1 MASYERF
8 DSFLRRLNH
17 PAPNTN
23 LLLAVSGGPDSVALL
38 LLARSSLFLRK
49 RRVCIFACHI
59 NHGLRP
65 ESDIE
70 ERIVTSLCQRL
81 SVPCAVKRLGRLE
94 RSEAAA
100 RSARISALASLATR
114 LACSTV
120 ATAHTADDQAETA
133 ILRLLRASTAP
144 IPTVSRLHGV
154 TFIHPLLWA
163 QKEELIQMLH
173 SAGIGYVL
181 DESNFLGGN
190 LRSRIRREVMP
201 PLKALRRGFVR
212 SAAKALSGVATL
224 SAPFEKHNFFGLEE
238 VWVAAQDV
246 YSERGYDVL
255 VAAVAALSTPPP
267 DREHFAQI
275 LALPRTGGSVD
286 IRGQL
291 RCVFETDHFVIWRP
305 SDAEP
310 IQKRLKI
317 PGKTIICGA
326 SIRTSILPK
335 INLKRFIATK
345 TPFMEAARPP
355 QGEVFVRRVRS
366 DDRFVPFGRSKETSV
381 LRFLKSVGIAERR
394 RRFWLV
400 LDSEEGI
407 VWVVGLRLD
416 ERFRTTEGKR
426 CLLVKVDC
434 DV

>member
-1 MASYERF
+1 MAPHERF
-8 DSFLRRLNH
+8 DSFLRRLNY

-38 LLARSSLFLRK
+38 LLAKNSLFLRK
-49 RRVCIFACHI
+49 RRVCVFACHI

-70 ERIVTSLCQRL
+70 ERIVTALCRRL
-81 SVPCAVKRLGRLE
+81 SVPCTVKRLGGLD
-94 RSEAAA
+94 RSESAA
-100 RSARISALASLATR
+100 RTARISALASLATR

-163 QKEELIQMLH
+163 QKEELLQMLH
-173 SAGIGYVL
+173 SAGVGYVL
-181 DESNFLGGN
+181 DETNFLGDN

-201 PLKALRRGFVR
+201 SLKALRGGFVR
-212 SAAKALSGVATL
+212 SAAKALSDVATL
-224 SAPFEKHNFFGLEE
+224 SAPFEKRNFFGLEE
-238 VWVAAQDV
+238 VWVSAQDV
-246 YSERGYDVL
+246 YSARGYEVL
-255 VAAVAALSTPPP
+255 VAAVAAFSAPPP

-275 LALPRTGGSVD
+275 LALPKTGGCVD
-286 IRGQL
+286 IHSQL

-305 SDAEP
+305 TDAEP
-310 IQKRLKI
+310 VQEKLKI
-317 PGKTIICGA
+317 PGKTTICGA
-326 SIRTSILPK
+326 SIRTRILPE
-335 INLKRFIATK
+335 INLGRFLATK
-345 TPFMEAARPP
+345 TPFAEVARLPK
-355 QGEVFVRRVRS
+355 GEILVRRVRD

-381 LRFLKSVGIAERR
+381 LRFLKSAGIAERR

-400 LDSEEGI
+400 LDSDEGI
-407 VWVVGLRLD
+407 VWVVGVRLD
-416 ERFRTTEGKR
+416 ERFRATEGKR
-426 CLLVKVDC
+426 CLLVEVEC